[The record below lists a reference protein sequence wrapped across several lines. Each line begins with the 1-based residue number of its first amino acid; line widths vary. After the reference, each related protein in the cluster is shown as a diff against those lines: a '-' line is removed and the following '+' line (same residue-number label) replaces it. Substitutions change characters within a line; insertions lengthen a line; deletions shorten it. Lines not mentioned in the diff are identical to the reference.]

1 MKNSNYIGLILAA
14 GRGSRLKNLTNNKPK
29 SFLTIN
35 KKKLIEFIIDNF
47 FKNFID
53 KIYVIIGYKKK
64 LFRDFKNIKSIEN
77 KIWNKSNIVGSLI
90 AADKIMSNNNTIIS
104 YSDIFYDETAIK
116 NIIRYEKKNFDIIIL
131 NNKKWKKYWKKR
143 FKDPLIDLETFKLKK
158 KYVYEIGNKP
168 KSYKDIE
175 GQFMGIFA
183 FKRKSWLKIK
193 KIIIKDIN
201 NFIRMDITTFFNYL
215 IKFHKIRILS
225 LDYNSYWYEVDNKK
239 DYKILKNSIEK

>member
-64 LFRDFKNIKSIEN
+64 LFKDFKNIKSIEN

-116 NIIRYEKKNFDIIIL
+116 NIITYEKKNFDIIIL
-131 NNKKWKKYWKKR
+131 NNTKWKKYWKKR

-158 KYVYEIGNKP
+158 NMFMKSEIN
-168 KSYKDIE
+168 
-175 GQFMGIFA
+175 Q
-183 FKRKSWLKIK
+183 
-193 KIIIKDIN
+193 N
-201 NFIRMDITTFFNYL
+201 HT
-215 IKFHKIRILS
+215 
-225 LDYNSYWYEVDNKK
+225 
-239 DYKILKNSIEK
+239 KILRVNLWVFLLLKGRVG